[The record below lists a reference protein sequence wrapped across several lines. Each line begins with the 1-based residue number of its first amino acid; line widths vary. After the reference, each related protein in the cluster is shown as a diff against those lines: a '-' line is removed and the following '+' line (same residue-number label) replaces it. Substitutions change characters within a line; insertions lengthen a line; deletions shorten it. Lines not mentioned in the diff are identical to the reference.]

1 MRNPLLELSNEPGYE
16 GLRDLALTLE
26 KIANK
31 IDRFGGRVVLPNL
44 YLSTQDGYDMET
56 ILVALEETLI
66 ELRLFH
72 FNHSMRHYCLSLD
85 YSEES
90 TLESISSF
98 PAFKTL
104 FDAMEEEL
112 SRFGAPYE
120 GILAVD
126 ITDWVVKSATTEAKF
141 LDFLRYMADVDER
154 TLAIYIER
162 SGSEEK
168 AEIARKSLV
177 AKTRLENVVVKLK
190 SPQIAL
196 KILENELSSFGFSM
210 LEESKEKIVETL
222 DIVLKVKGQEGPW
235 TIRQLAEDIVY
246 HAYREGED
254 LHTELSLDDL
264 KTFLPG
270 GSWITDFTAKKRYF
284 MGLIGEVD

>member
-16 GLRDLALTLE
+16 GLRELAMTLE
-26 KIANK
+26 KIADK
-31 IDRFGGRVVLPNL
+31 INRFGGKVILPNL
-44 YLSTQDGYDMET
+44 YLSTMDGYDMET

-85 YSEES
+85 YAEENGTGLHS
-90 TLESISSF
+90 NF

-126 ITDWVVKSATTEAKF
+126 ITDWVVKSATTEPKF

-168 AEIARKSLV
+168 AEIARRSLV
-177 AKTRLENVVVKLK
+177 AKTRLENVEVKLK

-196 KILENELSSFGFSM
+196 QILENELNSFGFCIR
-210 LEESKEKIVETL
+210 EEAKEKMLETL
-222 DIVLKVKGQEGPW
+222 DVVLKVKGQEGPW

-246 HAYREGED
+246 RAYREGDD
-254 LHTELSLDDL
+254 LHAELSLDDL
-264 KTFLPG
+264 AAFLPG
-270 GSWITDFTAKKRYF
+270 GSWIADFAAKKRYF
-284 MGLIGEVD
+284 MGLIGEVE